1 MKIEKTNNIAMQKG
15 NIGVTTENIF
25 PVIKKFLYSDHD
37 IFLREMVSNAV
48 DATQKLKTLA
58 ATGDFKGELG
68 DLSVRISLDEKA
80 GTLTIS
86 DRGIGMTAEEIDKY
100 INQIAFSGVND
111 FLEKYQ
117 DKAEAIIGHFGLGF
131 YSSFMVSKKVEIITK
146 SYKEGSKAVKWSCD
160 GSPEYSIEDAEKADR
175 GSDIVLYIDD
185 DCKEFLQ
192 KSKIEELLNKYCK
205 FMAVPV
211 VFGKKTEWKD
221 GKNVETDEDNVIN
234 AVEPLWVKAPS
245 SLKDEDY
252 KSFYRTLFP
261 MNDEPL
267 FWIHLNVDYPF
278 NLTGILYFPRVK
290 NNIELQRN
298 KIQLYCNQVFVTDQV
313 EGIVPEFLTLLHGV
327 IDSPDIPLNVSRS
340 YLQSDANV
348 KKIATYI
355 TKKVADRLQS
365 IFKENRKEY
374 EEKWDDLKL
383 FINYGML
390 SESDFYDRA
399 KNFALLKDTEGKYF
413 TFEEYKTLVKDN
425 QTDKE
430 GFLVNLYTT
439 NKEEQYS
446 YIEAARQKG
455 YSVIDASG
463 QLDVPTL
470 SMLEQKQEKTRY
482 VRVDS
487 DVVDR
492 IIQKEDA
499 PKNNLSANETANLSE
514 AFRSQMP
521 KIEKAE
527 FTVDVQ
533 SLGEGFQPV
542 LITQNEYMRRMKEM
556 SRFQQG
562 MGFYAQLPDSY
573 NLVLNA
579 DHPLVKK
586 VLDDMT
592 ANTEDELKPVAS
604 ELKGQ
609 EARLAALHQSQDKKK
624 SEELTQEEK
633 DDMQNTQK
641 SVSELKDKQKAIVAA
656 YAKGN
661 EVIHQLIDLALL
673 QNGMLQGEALDGFLK
688 RSVSMIK

>member
-1 MKIEKTNNIAMQKG
+1 MQKG

-48 DATQKLKTLA
+48 DATQKLKTLS
-58 ATGDFKGELG
+58 ATGDFKGELD
-68 DLSVRISLDEKA
+68 DLSVRVSLDEKA

-86 DRGIGMTAEEIDKY
+86 DRGIGMTAEEIEKY

-117 DKAEAIIGHFGLGF
+117 DKSEAIIGHFGLGF

-160 GSPEYSIEDAEKADR
+160 GSPEYTLEDAEKEDR

-221 GKNVETDEDNVIN
+221 GKMVDTEEDNIIN
-234 AVEPLWVKAPS
+234 SVEPLWVKAPS
-245 SLKDEDY
+245 GLKDEDY

-365 IFKENRKEY
+365 IFKENRKEF

-390 SESDFYDRA
+390 SESDFYERA
-399 KNFALLKDTEGKYF
+399 KDFSLIKDTEGKYF
-413 TFEEYKTLVKDN
+413 TFEEYNTLIKDN

-430 GFLVNLYTT
+430 GYLVNLYTS

-446 YIEAARQKG
+446 YIEAAKQKG

-463 QLDVPTL
+463 QLDVPLL

-487 DVVDR
+487 DIVDR

-499 PKNNLSANETANLSE
+499 PKNNLSVEETDNLSE
-514 AFRSQMP
+514 AFRSQIP
-521 KIEKAE
+521 TIEKAD

-533 SLGEGFQPV
+533 SLGESFQPV
-542 LITQNEYMRRMKEM
+542 LVTQNEYMRRMKEM
-556 SRFQQG
+556 SQFQQG

-586 VLDDMT
+586 VLDDIT
-592 ANTEDELKPVAS
+592 ANTAEELKPVAS

-609 EARLAALHQSQDKKK
+609 EARLAALHQSQDSKKA
-624 SEELTQEEK
+624 EELTQEEK

-641 SVSELKDKQKAIVAA
+641 TVSELQDKKKAIVAA

-661 EVIHQLIDLALL
+661 DIVHQLIDLALL
-673 QNGMLQGEALDGFLK
+673 QNGMLQGAALDKFLK
-688 RSVSMIK
+688 RSISLIK